1 MTREELN
8 KAEFLSNDN
17 NEDMLQQSQVVGG
30 ETVDVMRP
38 SNPHLVSNSS
48 MASIDSG
55 IVMHP
60 RGTGSLKRNDRIS
73 SGYMEDVEGGNW
85 GLGNFFSKGLGPFPV
100 YPPVSSDSD
109 SETSGFVTRMNGW
122 MDGWMDEWM
131 DGWMNE
137 WIDGWMDGWMDVH
150 NRNLAKLLTLL

>member
-109 SETSGFVTRMNGW
+109 SETSGFVTRMDGW

-131 DGWMNE
+131 DGWMDE
-137 WIDGWMDGWMDVH
+137 
-150 NRNLAKLLTLL
+150 